1 MGGGRGYTRLMR
13 RLALAL
19 SLAAGL
25 MAWPLASAV
34 AMDQTI
40 EANSNP
46 NEFSPPNIAADV
58 GDTVTWQSSGGNPH
72 NVVFDDGSYRGGGDP
87 VTPDPSPAPR
97 QGALQITKARP
108 VRLFLEA

>member
-40 EANSNP
+40 EANSDP

-58 GDTVTWQSSGGNPH
+58 GDTVTWQSNGGNPH
-72 NVVFDDGSYRGGGDP
+72 NGPFHDGSFRGGGGP
-87 VTPDPSPAPR
+87 RPPQPRPPPRPAPAQVDKPR
-97 QGALQITKARP
+97 TLP
-108 VRLFLEA
+108 LY

>member
-40 EANSNP
+40 TANSNP

-72 NVVFDDGSYRGGGDP
+72 NGVFDDGNCRGGGG
-87 VTPDPSPAPR
+87 PATHNPR
-97 QGALQITKARP
+97 PGPWQTAFKLTQDAA
-108 VRLFLEA
+108 VR